1 MGMDLSYLEALMG
14 GPAEETGS
22 GAGGVWVAAVDSR
35 GGFDAAVSASER
47 EGQTRS
53 HPYDDGILRL
63 VGKARVVADALG
75 TYVYLLWSG
84 GDEAGAQTAIRAG
97 ADTVLLADG
106 LPSLADLTDFF
117 AERKP
122 QVILF
127 PRTRVGRTLGP
138 GLAEKLGGGLCSFA
152 ADLAV
157 DPIYQR
163 VVAHQPVLDD
173 AARQAVAI
181 VASPAVI
188 VMDTASLPAAFNE
201 PWRTGKVEPLSVNWT
216 GLQTD
221 SVNWT
226 VVEPERSKPPA
237 TLANAAVIVAAGMG
251 LKNAAGFALAE
262 KLAAA
267 LGGAVG
273 GDLAAL
279 DAGWITEEQL
289 IGLTG
294 RSVAPQALLALGMDG
309 DTSFFMATQDAGAL
323 VAVQPDP
330 KAPIVPVADQ
340 NVIADPA
347 AFAQA
352 LLAALER

>member
-1 MGMDLSYLEALMG
+1 MDMDLSYLEALMG
-14 GPAEETGS
+14 GAAEETGG
-22 GAGGVWVAAVDSR
+22 GAGGVWVVACG
-35 GGFDAAVSASER
+35 GGFGALTNVVDR
-47 EGQTRS
+47 EGETR
-53 HPYDDGILRL
+53 PYDDGILRL

-84 GDEAGAQTAIRAG
+84 GDEAAGQTAIRAG
-97 ADTVLLADG
+97 ADTVLLASAE
-106 LPSLADLTDFF
+106 PTLADLTAFF
-117 AERKP
+117 DERKP

-127 PRTRVGRTLGP
+127 PRTRLGRTLGP
-138 GLAEKLGGGLCSFA
+138 GLAQALGGGLCGYA

-173 AARQAVAI
+173 AARQAVSI
-181 VASPAVI
+181 VASPAVV
-188 VMDTASLPAAFNE
+188 VMDTAALPAAFNE
-201 PWRTGKVEPLSVNWT
+201 PWRTGVVEPLSVNWT
-216 GLQTD
+216 AAQPD

-226 VVEPERSKPPA
+226 AVEPERSKPAA

-251 LKNAAGFALAE
+251 LKTAAGFALAE

-267 LGGAVG
+267 LGGAIG

-279 DAGWITEEQL
+279 DAGWITEDQL

-294 RSVAPQALLALGMDG
+294 RSVAPKALLALGLDG
-309 DTSFFMATQDAGAL
+309 DTSFFMATQEAGAL

-340 NVIADPA
+340 NVIADSA

-352 LLAALER
+352 LLATLAK

>member
-75 TYVYLLWSG
+75 TYVYLLLSG

-106 LPSLADLTDFF
+106 LPSLADLSAFF

-226 VVEPERSKPPA
+226 VV
-237 TLANAAVIVAAGMG
+237 
-251 LKNAAGFALAE
+251 
-262 KLAAA
+262 
-267 LGGAVG
+267 
-273 GDLAAL
+273 
-279 DAGWITEEQL
+279 
-289 IGLTG
+289 
-294 RSVAPQALLALGMDG
+294 
-309 DTSFFMATQDAGAL
+309 
-323 VAVQPDP
+323 
-330 KAPIVPVADQ
+330 
-340 NVIADPA
+340 
-347 AFAQA
+347 
-352 LLAALER
+352 